1 MPDRMLLV
9 SNWMVGPTCC
19 DAWAGP
25 HTFLEL
31 LRRDFEVEIY
41 EWPTT
46 RGRADP
52 SARWEDAVAEIASAL
67 PQDGHVVAIFG
78 GAAFTMLAMSKRDDV
93 RLKSF
98 VVDGFLVPAGALRDA
113 GMDQAAQASAAAF
126 QQPRAYQYVAQAM
139 LGAAEP
145 EIRRIADVFD
155 REIDWT
161 LANEF
166 AAGFEHMRL
175 FEGRATVTCP
185 ALYLEPHIDFPG
197 FSGTRELFLKFA
209 PDARSGELTLWPSYL
224 HLTEAGHELA
234 EQALAFALSHAHIGS
249 PDSST

>member
-1 MPDRMLLV
+1 MPDRLLLV
-9 SNWMVGPTCC
+9 SNWMVGPGCC

-31 LRRDFEVEIY
+31 LRRDFEVDIY

-52 SARWEDAVAEIASAL
+52 SARWESAVSEIAQSL
-67 PQDGHVVAIFG
+67 PDNGHVVAIFG
-78 GAAFTMLAMSKRDDV
+78 GAAFTMLAMSKRDDL
-93 RLKSF
+93 RLKSL
-98 VVDGFLVPAGALRDA
+98 VVDGFLVPAVTLREA

-166 AAGFEHMRL
+166 AAGFEFMNL
-175 FEGRATVTCP
+175 FEARPAVTCST
-185 ALYLEPHIDFPG
+185 LYLEPHIDFPG
-197 FSGTRELFLKFA
+197 FSGTREIFLTFA
-209 PDARSGELTLWPSYL
+209 PHAQCGELTLWPSYL
-224 HLTEAGHELA
+224 QLKEAGHELA
-234 EQALAFALSHAHIGS
+234 EQVLAFSLPQARIGS
-249 PDSST
+249 PGSST